1 MLRLVIPFYK
11 KHNLALVLIYFGL
24 FFGIS
29 AQKVTVKGKILDLS
43 NNKGLTSAT
52 IAAPAL
58 SAGTFSKD
66 DGTYSL
72 EIFPEGADSVE
83 IEVNFLGYL
92 PEKIKI
98 AVSDQIEINQDFILT
113 PDDYLTE
120 AVVITASRGFEQAQ
134 SDVPISI
141 EVVKQDF
148 VNRLSTP
155 NINAVIEQI
164 PGVDNLDGQ
173 INIRGSS
180 GYAYGVGS
188 RVMVMLDGL
197 PLLSGD
203 AGSASLSLIPV
214 DNIAQIE
221 VIKGASSVLY
231 GSGSVG
237 GVINVITSRPDEK
250 PKSSFRFRQAIYDQP
265 ANPALDWDGNSSAY
279 QSSMHIFHSRR
290 IGDVDLTLQTDLIK
304 DSGYRL
310 GTDREEVRALVMT
323 RWRPKKVPG
332 LNLGL
337 NLSTRQDSSGAT
349 LYWRGYHPDT
359 TLIFE
364 PGSDV
369 PVDQFISGGGLTP
382 TEDGGATRKQ
392 ITRRYTVDPF
402 IKYLT
407 QSGHLFW
414 YRGRFLS
421 NNNQNNTGQGSQNY
435 IFYNDFMHQKTIGKK
450 LNWTSGVTYTFS
462 QARADSLYQ
471 GTKKGNSLGIYSQV
485 DGKIGN
491 RLNVSLGGRLE
502 TVQIDTLARETQP
515 VFRVGVN
522 YKIAQ
527 GTNVRANFGQAFRV
541 PSVAERYANT
551 AGGGI
556 LVQPNPTLKSEK
568 GFSGEIGFRQGFR
581 TTGASKSFLQGYVDI
596 AAFVTELNNMVEF
609 GLKEVKF
616 DFDPISG
623 QLNQTGVFRTVNVSH
638 ARTTG
643 VEITG
648 GFQVQKGD
656 WFGSLSGGITL
667 LDPMNLNAV
676 DPANQLDLSTFED
689 DLEAAQNGGNLLD
702 LLNVIGRLNDTTKT
716 DNPEILKY
724 RNSTLVRAS
733 GSVGWR
739 KFSFTSNFRYR
750 SFMESIDQYLF
761 IVVPDLNDFRR
772 DVNPNGNTVFD
783 FILAFRPT
791 DESEISLNVSNVF
804 NEEYLIIPGRL
815 AEQRKFTFQYMI
827 RF

>member
-1 MLRLVIPFYK
+1 MSRLVIPFYS
-11 KHNLALVLIYFGL
+11 KHNLAFLIIFFGL
-24 FFGIS
+24 FCVIS
-29 AQKVTVKGKILDLS
+29 AQKLTIKGKILDRS

-52 IAAPAL
+52 IAAPVL

-66 DGTYSL
+66 GGAFTL
-72 EIFPEGADSVE
+72 EVATGGADSVE
-83 IEVNFLGYL
+83 LEVKFLGYL
-92 PEKIKI
+92 TEKIKI
-98 AVSDQIEINQDFILT
+98 AVGGQEEIEQDFILT
-113 PDDYLTE
+113 PEDFMAD

-155 NINAVIEQI
+155 SINAVIEQI

-188 RVMVMLDGL
+188 RVMVMMDGL

-203 AGSASLSLIPV
+203 AGSAELSLIPV

-237 GVINVITSRPDEK
+237 GVINVITARPDEK
-250 PKSSFRFRQAIYDQP
+250 PKTSLRFRQAIYDQP
-265 ANPALDWDGNSSAY
+265 ANPALDWDGSSSAY

-290 IGDVDLTLQTDLIK
+290 IGDMDLTLQTDFIK

-310 GTDREEVRALVMT
+310 GTDKEEFRGLVMT

-332 LNLGL
+332 LNFGL
-337 NLSTRQDSSGAT
+337 NMSTRQDSSGAT
-349 LYWRGYHPDT
+349 LYWRSYHPDT
-359 TLIFE
+359 TYIYE
-364 PGSDV
+364 NGSDE
-369 PVDQFISGGGLTP
+369 PIDRFITGGGLTP
-382 TEDGGATRKQ
+382 TADGGATRKQ

-414 YRGRFLS
+414 YRGRYLT
-421 NNNQNNTGQGSQNY
+421 NINMNNTGQGSQNF
-435 IFYNDFMHQKTIGKK
+435 IFYNDFMHQKTISKR
-450 LNWTSGVTYTFS
+450 LNWTSGVTYT
-462 QARADSLYQ
+462 QAQAKADSLYQ
-471 GTKKGNSLGIYSQV
+471 GTKRGNSLGIYSQV
-485 DGKIGN
+485 DGKVGN
-491 RLNVSLGGRLE
+491 RLNLTLGGRLE
-502 TVQIDTLARETQP
+502 TVQIDTLARETRP
-515 VFRVGVN
+515 VFRVGAN

-556 LVQPNPTLKSEK
+556 LVQPNPTLKSET
-568 GFSGEIGFRQGFR
+568 GFSGEIGLRQGFR
-581 TTGASKSFLQGYVDI
+581 FKGTAGSFFQGYIDA
-596 AAFVTELNNMVEF
+596 AAFVTDLNNMVEF
-609 GLKEVKF
+609 GLKEVQF
-616 DFDPISG
+616 DFDLVTR

-643 VEITG
+643 LEFTG
-648 GFQVQKGD
+648 GFQGQKGD

-676 DPANQLDLSTFED
+676 DPENQLDLASFED
-689 DLEAAQNGGNLLD
+689 DLEAAQAGGNLFE
-702 LLNVIGRLNDTTKT
+702 LLGVINRLNDTTKT
-716 DNPEILKY
+716 DNPQTLKY
-724 RNSTLVRAS
+724 RNRTTIRAS
-733 GSVGWR
+733 ASVGWR
-739 KFSFTSNFRYR
+739 KFSLTSNFRYR
-750 SFMESIDQYLF
+750 DFMESIDQYLY

-783 FILAFRPT
+783 FIMAYRPS
-791 DESEISLNVSNVF
+791 DDSEISLNVSNAF

>member
-1 MLRLVIPFYK
+1 MLRLVIPFYS
-11 KHNLALVLIYFGL
+11 KHNLALFFIFFGL
-24 FFGIS
+24 FCAIS
-29 AQKVTVKGKILDLS
+29 AQKLTVKGKITDRS
-43 NNKGLTSAT
+43 NNKALMSAT
-52 IAAPAL
+52 VAAPSL
-58 SAGTFSKD
+58 GAGAYSEE
-66 DGTYSL
+66 DGTYSF
-72 EIFPEGADSVE
+72 EIAPQGADS
-83 IEVNFLGYL
+83 IELEVKFLGYL
-92 PEKIKI
+92 PEKTKV
-98 AVSDQIEINQDFILT
+98 AVGGKSEIEQDFILT
-113 PDDYLTE
+113 PEDYQAE

-155 NINAVIEQI
+155 SINAVIEQI

-188 RVMVMLDGL
+188 RVMVMMDGL

-203 AGSASLSLIPV
+203 AGAAELSLIPV

-237 GVINVITSRPDEK
+237 GVINVITARPDEK
-250 PKSSFRFRQAIYDQP
+250 PKTSLRFRQAIYDRP
-265 ANPALDWDGNSSAY
+265 ANPALDWDGSSSAY
-279 QSSMHIFHSRR
+279 QTSMHVFHSRR
-290 IGDVDLTLQTDLIK
+290 IGDVDVTLQTDLIK

-310 GTDREEVRALVMT
+310 GTDKEELRGLIMT
-323 RWRPKKVPG
+323 RWHPKKIPG
-332 LNLGL
+332 LNLGV
-337 NLSTRQDSSGAT
+337 NMSTRQDSSGAT
-349 LYWRGYHPDT
+349 LYWRSYHPDT

-364 PGSDV
+364 PGTDE
-369 PVDQFISGGGLTP
+369 PINRFITGGGLTP

-392 ITRRYTVDPF
+392 ITRRYTVDPY

-435 IFYNDFMHQKTIGKK
+435 IFYNDFMHQKTIGKR
-450 LNWTSGVTYTFS
+450 LNWTSGVTYTAA
-462 QARADSLYQ
+462 QAKADSLYQ
-471 GTKKGNSLGIYSQV
+471 GTKRGNSLGIYTQV
-485 DGKIGN
+485 DGKIGD
-491 RLNVSLGGRLE
+491 RLNVTVGGRLE

-515 VFRVGVN
+515 VFRVGAN

-527 GTNVRANFGQAFRV
+527 GTNVRVNFGQAFRV

-556 LVQPNPTLKSEK
+556 LVQPNPNLKSEK

-581 TTGASKSFLQGYVDI
+581 TTGTANSFLQGYIDV
-596 AAFVTELNNMVEF
+596 AGFVTDLNNMVEF
-609 GLKEVKF
+609 GLKEVQF
-616 DFDPISG
+616 TFDPATG
-623 QLNQTGVFRTVNVSH
+623 LNQTGVFRTVNVSH

-643 VEITG
+643 VEFTIG
-648 GFQVQKGD
+648 VQGQQGD
-656 WFGSLSGGITL
+656 WFGSLNGGLTL
-667 LDPMNLNAV
+667 LDPVNLNAV
-676 DPANQLDLSTFED
+676 APENQLDLTTFED
-689 DLEAAQNGGNLLD
+689 DFEAAQNSGNLLA
-702 LLNVIGRLNDTTKT
+702 LLEVIGRLNDTTKA
-716 DNPEILKY
+716 DNPETLKY
-724 RNSTLVRAS
+724 RNRTMVRAS
-733 GSVGWR
+733 GSIGFR
-739 KFSFTSNFRYR
+739 KFTFTSNFRYR
-750 SFMESIDQYLF
+750 SFMENIDQYLY

-783 FILAFRPT
+783 FIFAYRPT
-791 DESEISLNVSNVF
+791 ESSELSLNVSNAF
-804 NEEYLIIPGRL
+804 NEEYLVIPGRL

>member
-1 MLRLVIPFYK
+1 MHRLVIPFYS
-11 KHNLALVLIYFGL
+11 KHKLAFFLLYFGL
-24 FFGIS
+24 FCLIS
-29 AQKVTVKGKILDLS
+29 AQKLTIRGQVIDRS
-43 NNKGLTSAT
+43 NNKSLSSAT
-52 IAAPAL
+52 IAIPAFN
-58 SAGTFSKD
+58 AGTFSAE
-66 DGTYSL
+66 DGSYTLTIS
-72 EIFPEGADSVE
+72 PKGADSVE
-83 IEVNFLGYL
+83 MEVKFLGYL
-92 PEKIKI
+92 TEKIKV
-98 AVSDQIEINQDFILT
+98 AVNNQQEIKQDFILT
-113 PDDYLTE
+113 PEDYQAE

-155 NINAVIEQI
+155 SINQVIEQI

-203 AGSASLSLIPV
+203 AGSAELSMVPV

-237 GVINVITSRPDEK
+237 GVINVITGRPDEK
-250 PKSSFRFRQAIYDQP
+250 PTTSLRFRQGFYDRP
-265 ANPALDWDGNSSAY
+265 ANPALDWDGSSSAY
-279 QSSMHIFHSRR
+279 LSSVHLFHSRR
-290 IGDVDLTLQTDLIK
+290 IGDVDVTLQTDFIK

-310 GTDREEVRALVMT
+310 GTDKEEFRGLLMT

-337 NLSTRQDSSGAT
+337 NLTTRFDSSGAT

-359 TLIFE
+359 TFIFE

-369 PVDQFISGGGLTP
+369 PTNTFVTGGALTP
-382 TEDGGATRKQ
+382 TLDGGATRRQ
-392 ITRRYTVDPF
+392 LTSRYAIDPF

-414 YRGRFLS
+414 YRGRFLT
-421 NNNQNNTGQGSQNY
+421 NKNENNTGQSSQNY
-435 IFYNDFMHQKTIGKK
+435 IFYNDFMHQKTLSKR
-450 LNWTSGVTYTFS
+450 LNWTSGVTYTQS

-485 DGKIGN
+485 DGKLGRFN
-491 RLNVSLGGRLE
+491 LSLGGRIE
-502 TVQIDTLARETQP
+502 TVQIDTLARETRP
-515 VFRVGVN
+515 VFRVGAN

-556 LVQPNPTLKSEK
+556 LVQPNPTLKSET

-581 TTGASKSFLQGYVDI
+581 FKGANKTFIQGYVDV
-596 AAFVTELNNMVEF
+596 AGFVTDLNNMVEF
-609 GLKEVKF
+609 GLKEVLF
-616 DFDPISG
+616 DFDLATR
-623 QLNQTGVFRTVNVSH
+623 QLTRTGVFRTVNVAH

-643 VEITG
+643 IEITG
-648 GFQVQKGD
+648 GFQAQKED
-656 WFGSLSGGITL
+656 FFASLSGGITL
-667 LDPMNLNAV
+667 LDPVNLNAV
-676 DPANQLDLSTFED
+676 DPKNQLELSTFED
-689 DLEAAQNGGNLLD
+689 DLEAAQASGNLFE
-702 LLNVIGRLNDTTKT
+702 LLGVIGRLNDTTKS
-716 DNPEILKY
+716 DNPETLKY
-724 RNSTLVRAS
+724 RTKTTVRAS
-733 GSVGWR
+733 GTIGYGKISL
-739 KFSFTSNFRYR
+739 TSNFRYR
-750 SFMESIDQYLF
+750 SFMESIDQYLY

-783 FILAFRPT
+783 FILAYRPSE
-791 DESEISLNVSNVF
+791 ESEISLNVSNAF
-804 NEEYLIIPGRL
+804 NEEYLVIPGRL
-815 AEQRKFTFQYMI
+815 AEQRKFTLQYMI

>member
-1 MLRLVIPFYK
+1 MLRLVIPFYS
-11 KHNLALVLIYFGL
+11 KHNLAFTLIFFGL
-24 FFGIS
+24 FCVIS
-29 AQKVTVKGKILDLS
+29 AQKLTIKGNILDRS

-52 IAAPAL
+52 VAAPAL
-58 SAGTFSKD
+58 SAGTFSTD
-66 DGTYSL
+66 DGSYIL
-72 EIFPEGADSVE
+72 EVSTNGADSVE
-83 IEVNFLGYL
+83 LEVKFLGYL
-92 PEKIKI
+92 PERLKV
-98 AVSDQIEINQDFILT
+98 AVNNQTEINQDFILT
-113 PDDYLTE
+113 PEDFQAE

-188 RVMVMLDGL
+188 RVMVMMDGL

-203 AGSASLSLIPV
+203 AGSAELSLIPV
-214 DNIAQIE
+214 DNIAQVE

-237 GVINVITSRPDEK
+237 GVINVITARPDEK
-250 PKSSFRFRQAIYDQP
+250 PKTSLRFRQAIYSRP
-265 ANPALDWDGNSSAY
+265 ANPALDWDGSSSAY
-279 QSSMHIFHSRR
+279 QTSMHVFHSRR

-310 GTDREEVRALVMT
+310 GTDREEMRGLIMT
-323 RWRPKKVPG
+323 RWRPKKIPG

-337 NLSTRQDSSGAT
+337 NMSTRQDSSGAT

-364 PGSDV
+364 PGSDE
-369 PVDQFISGGGLTP
+369 PVNMFVTGGGLTP

-392 ITRRYTVDPF
+392 LTRRYTVDPY

-421 NNNQNNTGQGSQNY
+421 NNNQNNTGQSSQNY
-435 IFYNDFMHQKTIGKK
+435 IFYNDFMHQKTISKK
-450 LNWTSGVTYTFS
+450 LNWTSGVTYTQA

-471 GTKKGNSLGIYSQV
+471 GTKRGNSLGIYSQV
-485 DGKIGN
+485 DGKIGD
-491 RLNVSLGGRLE
+491 RVNVTLGGRLE
-502 TVQIDTLARETQP
+502 TVQIDTLERETQP
-515 VFRVGVN
+515 VFRVGAN

-527 GTNVRANFGQAFRV
+527 GTNVRINFGQAFRV

-556 LVQPNPTLKSEK
+556 LVQPNPDLKSEK

-581 TTGASKSFLQGYVDI
+581 TSGPSKSFFQGYVDV
-596 AAFVTELNNMVEF
+596 AAFVTDLNNMVEF
-609 GLKEVKF
+609 GLKEVQF
-616 DFDPISG
+616 SFDPIARE
-623 QLNQTGVFRTVNVSH
+623 LNQTGVFRTVNVSH

-643 VEITG
+643 LEITSG
-648 GFQVQKGD
+648 LQWEKGKF
-656 WFGSLSGGITL
+656 FGSLNGGITL
-667 LDPMNLNAV
+667 LNPMNLNAV
-676 DPANQLDLSTFED
+676 EPENQLDLSTFED
-689 DLEAAQNGGNLLD
+689 DLEAAQASGNLPQ
-702 LLNVIGRLNDTTKT
+702 LLEVIGRLNDTTKT

-724 RNSTLVRAS
+724 RNRTMVRAS
-733 GSVGWR
+733 ASVGVG
-739 KFSFTSNFRYR
+739 KFSLTSNFRYR
-750 SFMESIDQYLF
+750 SFMENIDQYLF

-772 DVNPNGNTVFD
+772 DINPDGNTVFD
-783 FILAFRPT
+783 FIFAYRPT
-791 DESEISLNVSNVF
+791 DASEISLNVSNAF
-804 NEEYLIIPGRL
+804 NEEYLVIPGRI
-815 AEQRKFTFQYMI
+815 AEQRKFTFQYMV